1 MEILERKDNPLLK
14 RVEIKFVWNHPGEGT
29 PTRKDM
35 VIAAAKSEPNA
46 DRTLT
51 YITDVRTVFG
61 KGRTE
66 GYAVIYADQ
75 ASASIEPDYV
85 SDRHKDLFEGPA
97 NGDGE

>member
-46 DRTLT
+46 DRKLT
-51 YITDVRTVFG
+51 YIKDVRTVYG

-66 GYAVIYADQ
+66 G
-75 ASASIEPDYV
+75 
-85 SDRHKDLFEGPA
+85 
-97 NGDGE
+97 